1 MDNPFKKR
9 ATEYIADP
17 QGLLSLLSAE
27 PLKLFLDEDEQFDRV
42 VIVVGTPGSGKTT
55 IAKLFEFDTLVTLCS
70 LVGIAGPNLRQL
82 AAVLHEKKVLV
93 DNIPRFLAYRL
104 PAGSSLRDIWELPYQ
119 ETIKHALL
127 RSFIQARAA
136 LGWMRRMERAEV
148 RIAEVTIV
156 PREDAESQAQV
167 LHLNDPIK
175 FREHARVVEEQI
187 FRVITAL
194 VPPREEELAELPVP
208 IRYNLFDS
216 IRAFRVPRIPGV
228 SETEVELQPMII
240 IDDAHELHPA
250 QFGDTDLWLRNREI
264 KLARWMLTRVDA
276 IGHSDFRK
284 ALSEA
289 EQEMKPGTTP
299 QRDRV
304 IKLMQKDRTRVAFRS
319 IARDVSRKYLTQM
332 PIFARRGLDNLDRC
346 LREDAPT
353 INQTNL
359 KALREEV
366 RRMERSPKLG
376 AKKLQSI
383 RAAVP
388 EHLKPDVAE
397 AVYRILLSREL
408 KKTPQDDLFGADED
422 LEPEEESLRTKPSV
436 VIGAEIQL
444 LHQFERPFYFGFDRV
459 ADCSTSNI
467 EQFIGLAGSL
477 VEQIEAKII
486 KNKDSSLDAKEQHK
500 AVMDRALD
508 TMRRWDFPHSDAARK
523 LVAFIGQRCIEK
535 SLEPNAPLG
544 EGANSFGI
552 PQAEMERF
560 QETAP
565 ALAPVLHYALA
576 YNALSLKENYLCK
589 GKVWCLFELGGIP
602 SIAHRLPQAKGNFCE
617 GKLADLLGAIS
628 E

>member
-1 MDNPFKKR
+1 M
-9 ATEYIADP
+9 
-17 QGLLSLLSAE
+17 
-27 PLKLFLDEDEQFDRV
+27 
-42 VIVVGTPGSGKTT
+42 VGTPGSGKTT

-70 LVGIAGPNLRQL
+70 SVNNAGVGLRQL

-119 ETIKHALL
+119 DAVKHALL

-136 LGWMRRMERAEV
+136 LGWMRRLERAEV
-148 RIAEVTIV
+148 RIADITII
-156 PREDAESQAQV
+156 PREDAESQAE
-167 LHLNDPIK
+167 LLNLSDPVK
-175 FREHARVVEEQI
+175 FRDHARVVEEQI

-194 VPPREEELAELPVP
+194 VPPREEELAQLPVP
-208 IRYNLFDS
+208 IQYNLFDS

-228 SETEVELQPMII
+228 SEVAAELQPMII
-240 IDDAHELHPA
+240 LDDAHELHSA

-264 KLARWMLTRVDA
+264 KLARWVLTRVDA
-276 IGHSDFRK
+276 IGHSDFRR

-289 EQEMKPGTTP
+289 EQETKSGTTP
-299 QRDRV
+299 QRDRI
-304 IKLMQKDRTRVAFRS
+304 IKLMQRERTRVAFRP
-319 IARDVSRKYLTQM
+319 IARDVSRKYLAQM
-332 PIFARRGLDNLDRC
+332 PIFTRRGLDSLDRC

-353 INQTNL
+353 ISQTNL
-359 KALREEV
+359 KALQAEV
-366 RRMERSPKLG
+366 HRLEKSPKLSP
-376 AKKLQSI
+376 KKI
-383 RAAVP
+383 RAIKSAVP
-388 EHLKPDVAE
+388 EHLKTDVAT

-408 KKTPQDDLFGADED
+408 RKTPQDDLFGVDED
-422 LEPEEESLRTKPSV
+422 LEPEEESSRTKPSV

-444 LHQFERPFYFGFDRV
+444 LHEFDRPFYFGFDRI

-486 KNKDSSLDAKEQHK
+486 KNKDSSLDAREQHK
-500 AVMDRALD
+500 VLMERALD
-508 TMRRWDFPHSDAARK
+508 TMRRWDFPHCDAARR

-535 SLEPNAPLG
+535 SREPNAPLG
-544 EGANSFGI
+544 EGANAFGI
-552 PQAEMERF
+552 LQAEMDRF

-576 YNALSLKENYLCK
+576 YNALSLKENYPCK
-589 GKVWCLFELGGIP
+589 GKIWCLFELGGIP
-602 SIAHRLPQAKGNFCE
+602 SMAHRLPLAKGKFCE

>member
-70 LVGIAGPNLRQL
+70 SVNNAGAGLRQL

-93 DNIPRFLAYRL
+93 DSVPRFLAYRL

-119 ETIKHALL
+119 ESVKHALL

-136 LGWMRRMERAEV
+136 LGWIRRLERAEV
-148 RIAEVTIV
+148 RIADITIV

-167 LHLNDPIK
+167 LNLVDPVK
-175 FREHARVVEEQI
+175 FRNHARVVEEQI

-194 VPPREEELAELPVP
+194 VPPKEEELAQLPVP

-228 SETEVELQPMII
+228 SEVAAELQPMII
-240 IDDAHELHPA
+240 LDDAHELHPT
-250 QFGDTDLWLRNREI
+250 QFGDTDLWLRDREI
-264 KLARWMLTRVDA
+264 KLARWVLTRVDA
-276 IGHSDFRK
+276 IGHSDFRR
-284 ALSEA
+284 ALSDA
-289 EQEMKPGTTP
+289 EQESKAGTTP
-299 QRDRV
+299 QRDRI
-304 IKLMQKDRTRVAFRS
+304 IKLMQKERTRVTFRS
-319 IARDVSRKYLTQM
+319 IARDISKKYLTQM
-332 PIFARRGLDNLDRC
+332 PIFVRRGLDSLDRC

-353 INQTNL
+353 ISQTNL
-359 KALREEV
+359 KLLQEEV
-366 RRMERSPKLG
+366 HRLEKNPKLSPKKIK
-376 AKKLQSI
+376 AIKST
-383 RAAVP
+383 VP
-388 EHLKPDVAE
+388 EKLKADVAM
-397 AVYRILLSREL
+397 AVYRILLTREL
-408 KKTPQDDLFGADED
+408 RKTPQDDLFGVDVE
-422 LEPEEESLRTKPSV
+422 LEEEEEASRVKPSV
-436 VIGAEIQL
+436 VMGAEIQL
-444 LHQFERPFYFGFDRV
+444 LHQFDRPFYFGFDRI

-486 KNKDSSLDAKEQHK
+486 KNKDSSLDAREQHK
-500 AVMDRALD
+500 VLMERAQD
-508 TMRRWDFPHSDAARK
+508 TMKRWDFPHCDAARR
-523 LVAFIGQRCIEK
+523 LVAFIGQRCVEK

-544 EGANSFGI
+544 EGANAFGI
-552 PQAEMERF
+552 PQAEMDRL
-560 QETAP
+560 QEASP
-565 ALAPVLHYALA
+565 ALAQVLHYALA

-589 GKVWCLFELGGIP
+589 GKSWCLLELGGVP
-602 SIAHRLPQAKGNFCE
+602 SIAFKLPLVKGNFCE
-617 GKLADLLGAIS
+617 GKLIDLQGAIS